1 MKVGLCTPYKVDNY
15 GTKLQAYA
23 VQVKIKSLGYEVE
36 IVNFDRRSDHRFVKL
51 LKRYANKEYLQGKL
65 RKKTDAR
72 KNSALMRVNLIVRKD
87 AINSFDKS
95 HYKLTPLIKGYHE
108 LCHCA
113 EQYDAVICGSDQ
125 IWLPGSIN
133 NPTTTLEFAPKNCKR
148 IAFAPS
154 FGISNVPD
162 NRKKEYAKFLKEFD
176 ALSVREVQGAEIVK
190 ELTGMDVPVV
200 LDPTLSVE
208 PSVWSKLADEGRS
221 RVQEPY
227 MFCYFLGRTEQHRT
241 EARKI
246 ADRLGLKLVIM
257 PHFKEYVPADEAC
270 ADVCL
275 YDVTP
280 SDFVRMI
287 RDASY
292 VCTDSFHA
300 TVFSI
305 LNHKRFMT
313 FERFK
318 STSVNSANSRIYS
331 LLGQLNL
338 SLIHI

>member
-72 KNSALMRVNLIVRKD
+72 KNSALMRANLIVRKD

-190 ELTGMDVPVV
+190 ELTGDRKSVV
-200 LDPTLSVE
+200 
-208 PSVWSKLADEGRS
+208 
-221 RVQEPY
+221 
-227 MFCYFLGRTEQHRT
+227 
-241 EARKI
+241 
-246 ADRLGLKLVIM
+246 
-257 PHFKEYVPADEAC
+257 
-270 ADVCL
+270 
-275 YDVTP
+275 
-280 SDFVRMI
+280 
-287 RDASY
+287 
-292 VCTDSFHA
+292 
-300 TVFSI
+300 
-305 LNHKRFMT
+305 
-313 FERFK
+313 
-318 STSVNSANSRIYS
+318 
-331 LLGQLNL
+331 
-338 SLIHI
+338 

>member
-1 MKVGLCTPYKVDNY
+1 M
-15 GTKLQAYA
+15 
-23 VQVKIKSLGYEVE
+23 
-36 IVNFDRRSDHRFVKL
+36 
-51 LKRYANKEYLQGKL
+51 
-65 RKKTDAR
+65 
-72 KNSALMRVNLIVRKD
+72 
-87 AINSFDKS
+87 
-95 HYKLTPLIKGYHE
+95 
-108 LCHCA
+108 
-113 EQYDAVICGSDQ
+113 
-125 IWLPGSIN
+125 
-133 NPTTTLEFAPKNCKR
+133 
-148 IAFAPS
+148 
-154 FGISNVPD
+154 
-162 NRKKEYAKFLKEFD
+162 
-176 ALSVREVQGAEIVK
+176 K

-338 SLIHI
+338 LEHIWSEKTTAIQEDTLPNYSEVERILLDLRKKTTEYLQNALKDVPKEEQVQVAFHKKSRRIVVDAEHVHLSVRKNALKCSQKRELAFTIRGL